1 MAENEVGMKSSE
13 KNPELLMLTQ
23 YFYPDM
29 ASTGLLLTE
38 LAEDLVG
45 YGCDIMV
52 YTAQPTY
59 VLKTKARNSESYRG
73 IAITRLF
80 STTYSKNTKAGKV
93 LNAFSFFLS
102 VLFRLLSTPREVPL
116 LIVSNPPFL
125 AFAGVVMKKLKGQRY
140 IYLVHDVYPDVA
152 VKLGFF
158 REGGLVATL
167 WDRVNRTIFTNADR
181 IVVLGQCMKE
191 LVEGKLDNK
200 CKEKVI
206 NIPNWADGE
215 YIRPIQK
222 EDNWFAKEHSLVD
235 KTVVLHSGNM
245 GLGHQL
251 ETVIEAAKML
261 KAEDIVFLFIGD
273 GGKRTKLERMVSERG
288 LGNVMFLPYQPYRD
302 LPYSISCS
310 DITVVALEKGIEGIC
325 VPCKL
330 YAFMATGRP
339 VIGLLGQQSETA
351 RVIDAS
357 GCGYR
362 FDQDDVEG
370 FANAVLY
377 LHKNKTE
384 AKSMGM
390 RAREYFDRNF
400 TRQRISRQYYELLKG
415 LERP

>member
-1 MAENEVGMKSSE
+1 MPGREHKIELIVLSAVDICVIALSLHLAFLARQQLYVNVFDVRTGAMTFTILTYIMSFYIFDVNNVRE
-13 KNPELLMLTQ
+13 KVLSISYLSRYIVAISFATVIVVVIFYSFPPWKLGRGLALINMSFITLLCFL
-23 YFYPDM
+23 
-29 ASTGLLLTE
+29 SRLLL
-38 LAEDLVG
+38 
-45 YGCDIMV
+45 
-52 YTAQPTY
+52 QPLHSRT
-59 VLKTKARNSESYRG
+59 
-73 IAITRLF
+73 
-80 STTYSKNTKAGKV
+80 
-93 LNAFSFFLS
+93 
-102 VLFRLLSTPREVPL
+102 STPRRIL
-116 LIVSNPPFL
+116 
-125 AFAGVVMKKLKGQRY
+125 
-140 IYLVHDVYPDVA
+140 
-152 VKLGFF
+152 
-158 REGGLVATL
+158 
-167 WDRVNRTIFTNADR
+167 

-251 ETVIEAAKML
+251 ETVIEAAEML